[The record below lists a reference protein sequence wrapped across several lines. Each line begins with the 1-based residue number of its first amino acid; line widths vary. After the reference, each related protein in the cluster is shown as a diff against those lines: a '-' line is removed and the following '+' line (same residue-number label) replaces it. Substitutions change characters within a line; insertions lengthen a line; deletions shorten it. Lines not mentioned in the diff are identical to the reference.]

1 MKSRNL
7 LAASGLVLSAFL
19 IASPAMAQSEHVD
32 ANGMPTNHSTP
43 EEQAQTANLNNQV
56 TESNGDIA
64 AQDNNNKA
72 KYQLQQQQ
80 YQEQM
85 QQHQAAQENYQNQ
98 EAAYRDQTARYEA
111 LREHYRAERA
121 AYHRYEWPSRFAEWR
136 LKNDGSVMNA
146 RVQLINGNHVGNVV
160 GVARAPDGVIEGLE
174 VKLDSGKVVWIDST
188 DMRFDHANGEV
199 ITDLYASDLR
209 HMADERIG

>member
-1 MKSRNL
+1 MKPTRSGSIFPRLDRPGTGGTCFGERAGMRRRSLCECLYGASAMKSRNL

-43 EEQAQTANLNNQV
+43 EEQAQTGNLNSQI
-56 TESNGDIA
+56 TESNGEAA

-85 QQHQAAQENYQNQ
+85 QQHQTAQ
-98 EAAYRDQTARYEA
+98 
-111 LREHYRAERA
+111 
-121 AYHRYEWPSRFAEWR
+121 
-136 LKNDGSVMNA
+136 
-146 RVQLINGNHVGNVV
+146 
-160 GVARAPDGVIEGLE
+160 
-174 VKLDSGKVVWIDST
+174 
-188 DMRFDHANGEV
+188 
-199 ITDLYASDLR
+199 
-209 HMADERIG
+209 